1 MSSVAITGA
10 TGFLGL
16 HLVREL
22 LVRNHDLIALV
33 RDPGALDRIARF
45 LELVGESSR
54 LLDALPR
61 RIRIVESDVSM
72 PMLGLSPRAFQRLAA
87 DVDVVWHSAASTE
100 LHGDLESLRPI
111 NVDGTRHILE
121 LVSAGQRRPLLCHV
135 STAFV
140 AGARREGV
148 VYESE
153 LDRSAGF
160 ENAYEETKFEAE
172 TLVRDWSRRYDRTV
186 VVARPSI
193 LVTNRPPHADLPRHT
208 LLALGQIMRDAA
220 TRLCGT
226 SRTAVRVVGHPQGHL
241 NFLPVE
247 RAAQVL
253 ARLTE
258 AEHPRRVSTYHV
270 VQGHDVSV
278 RVLMDL
284 METLAPL
291 QMTMQSAAPA
301 EQTALEAFL
310 DRSPTAAMLSHRR
323 RYDDTRTVS
332 LLGPPTSPIR
342 VDFDYLSA
350 GIGAVPVAPPAP
362 ASETGAEYGTRRIR
376 SAHR

>member
-1 MSSVAITGA
+1 MSSVAVTGS

-22 LVRNHDLIALV
+22 LVRNHDLVALV

-45 LELVGESSR
+45 LELAGEPPQ

-61 RIRIVESDVSM
+61 RIRIVESDVSL
-72 PMLGLSPRAFQRLAA
+72 PMLGLSHKAFQRLA
-87 DVDVVWHSAASTE
+87 DEVDFVWHSAASTE
-100 LHGDLESLRPI
+100 LHDDLESLRPI

-121 LVSAGQRRPLLCHV
+121 LVSAGQRRPLLGHV

-153 LDRSAGF
+153 LDGSAGF
-160 ENAYEETKFEAE
+160 ENAYEKSKFEAE
-172 TLVRDWSRRYDRTV
+172 TLVRDWSRRHDRAV
-186 VVARPSI
+186 VVARPSV
-193 LVTNRPPHADLPRHT
+193 LVTDRPPHADLPSHT
-208 LLALGQIMRDAA
+208 LLSLGQIIRDAA

-226 SRTAVRVVGHPQGHL
+226 SRTVVRVVAHPQGHL

-247 RAAQVL
+247 LAAQTL

-258 AEHPRRVSTYHV
+258 AKHPRRVATYHV
-270 VQGHDVSV
+270 VHGHDVSV

-291 QMTMQSAAPA
+291 RMTIEPA
-301 EQTALEAFL
+301 MPADRTALEAFL
-310 DRSPTAAMLSHRR
+310 DRSPTAAMLNHHR
-323 RYDDTRTVS
+323 RYDDTRTMS
-332 LLGPPTSPIR
+332 LLGPPTSPVRI
-342 VDFDYLSA
+342 DLDYLSA
-350 GIGAVPVAPPAP
+350 GIDNALVVPRAP
-362 ASETGAEYGTRRIR
+362 ASEI
-376 SAHR
+376 

>member
-1 MSSVAITGA
+1 MSSVAVTGA

-22 LVRNHDLIALV
+22 LVRHHDLVALV

-45 LELVGESSR
+45 LELVGEPPR

-61 RIRIVESDVSM
+61 RIRIVESEVSL
-72 PMLGLSPRAFQRLAA
+72 PMLGLSRTAFHRLA
-87 DVDVVWHSAASTE
+87 DEVDVVWHSAASTE
-100 LHGDLESLRPI
+100 LHGDLESLWPI

-121 LVSAGQRRPLLCHV
+121 LVSAGRRPPLLCHV

-153 LDRSAGF
+153 LDGSAGF
-160 ENAYEETKFEAE
+160 ENAYEKTKFEAE
-172 TLVRDWSRRYDRTV
+172 TLVRDWSRRHDRAV
-186 VVARPSI
+186 VVARPSV
-193 LVTNRPPHADLPRHT
+193 LVTDRPPHADLPPHT
-208 LLALGQIMRDAA
+208 LLSLGQIIRDAA
-220 TRLCGT
+220 ARLCGT
-226 SRTAVRVVGHPQGHL
+226 SRAVVRVIGYPQGHL
-241 NFLPVE
+241 NFHPVE
-247 RAAQVL
+247 RAAQTL
-253 ARLTE
+253 ARLTD
-258 AEHPRRVSTYHV
+258 AEHPRRMATYHV
-270 VQGHDVSV
+270 VHGHDVSV

-291 QMTMQSAAPA
+291 QMTMESSAHA
-301 EQTALEAFL
+301 ERTALETFL

-332 LLGPPTSPIR
+332 VLGPPASPVRI
-342 VDFDYLSA
+342 DLDYLSA
-350 GIGAVPVAPPAP
+350 GIGIAPVAPRAP
-362 ASETGAEYGTRRIR
+362 RLGDGN
-376 SAHR
+376 